1 MFKLRQMARWAVYVT
16 HEKIRKFILTKEA
29 HVQFMSDK
37 NQKIFTYVPL
47 PEKRKSCS
55 SQNTYQQ
62 IGIITGQQVSMNSA
76 QRKLRGVNAYIRAHE
91 IQYFEFCPLDFA
103 LCLH

>member
-37 NQKIFTYVPL
+37 NQEIFTYVPL

-55 SQNTYQQ
+55 
-62 IGIITGQQVSMNSA
+62 
-76 QRKLRGVNAYIRAHE
+76 
-91 IQYFEFCPLDFA
+91 
-103 LCLH
+103 